1 MEFEILIFKENVII
15 QSKTSKWLLLK
26 NQNILAKT
34 ISVNLLVNRLGF
46 AFKKPLILSMPTKAH
61 MTLSFPV
68 SVLKNIYDEIQIGSF
83 RDTLQEI
90 SKKSKRK
97 SPSLL
102 YSILLETFVV

>member
-1 MEFEILIFKENVII
+1 
-15 QSKTSKWLLLK
+15 
-26 NQNILAKT
+26 
-34 ISVNLLVNRLGF
+34 
-46 AFKKPLILSMPTKAH
+46 MPTKAH